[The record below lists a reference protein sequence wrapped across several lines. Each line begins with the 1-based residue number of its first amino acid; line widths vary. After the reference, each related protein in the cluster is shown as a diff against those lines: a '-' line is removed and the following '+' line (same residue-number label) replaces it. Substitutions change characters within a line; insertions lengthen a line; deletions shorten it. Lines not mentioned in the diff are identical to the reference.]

1 MNVTEKEKKK
11 KIRMN
16 KAEENNLSSDF
27 RALTFKTFS
36 NLFWPKSGGQNK
48 PERGNIVNV
57 YGLCDALIPLYLS
70 LAHEHTIFVLD
81 V

>member
-57 YGLCDALIPLYLS
+57 YGLCDALIP
-70 LAHEHTIFVLD
+70 
-81 V
+81 